1 MHRLGDFWSACS
13 QLRSQLVLLKV
24 KYPVDIVISSP
35 QSRDTLPSF
44 KAKTQVLFPS
54 VQAKAFVYFT
64 FSFDTLA
71 QWPLSLECLNC
82 DVEVAYGPV
91 E

>member
-1 MHRLGDFWSACS
+1 VHRLGDFWSACA

-24 KYPVDIVISSP
+24 KYPVDILVSSP
-35 QSRDTLPSF
+35 QSRETPPCF
-44 KAKTQVLFPS
+44 KARAQVLFPS
-54 VQAKAFVYFT
+54 VQAKALVYFT
-64 FSFDTLA
+64 FSFDTLT
-71 QWPLSLECLNC
+71 QWPLSLGSLNC